1 MICKIL
7 TSNYIFLTFKGAV
20 KMKLNSKKEL
30 TPVVFGET
38 SVKIL
43 KTRIGAN
50 ILTFE
55 QHWHDRLE
63 LHLIKS
69 GCLHLCCNEQDVLVN
84 AGELSIVSPTMLH
97 SGKSGNEGYE
107 CYVIMFEVADLYN
120 GTVSAKQ
127 YIEPII
133 NGDIKFKYKTDNK
146 EIITLA
152 NQIVEMQLNHKGYHP
167 LETVGRL
174 YRLLGLLC
182 EHCIDNSN
190 SSPPKFESF
199 DNVVNY
205 INSNFTK
212 AISSSSISKHFGYDE
227 SYFCR
232 KFKKSTGIT
241 VTNYI
246 KTQRL
251 EHARSLL
258 EKTDESVRH
267 IAISC
272 GFIDAAYFT
281 NCFKS
286 MYKLSPTKYRN
297 NHHQKNKETYQ

>member
-1 MICKIL
+1 LTCNYTIL
-7 TSNYIFLTFKGAV
+7 TYSRGDDKLQ
-20 KMKLNSKKEL
+20 LNSKKEL

-50 ILTFE
+50 VPAFE

-63 LHLIKS
+63 LHLITS
-69 GCLHLCCNEQDVLVN
+69 GSLELCCDDKITIVN
-84 AGELSIVSPTMLH
+84 KNELSIVSPTMLH
-97 SGKSGNEGYE
+97 SGRSGSNGYE

-133 NGDIKFKYKTDNK
+133 NGKIQFKHKTDNS
-146 EIITLA
+146 EIVTLA
-152 NQIVEMQLNHKGYHP
+152 TQIVEMQLNHKNYHP
-167 LETVGRL
+167 LETVGCL

-182 EHCIDNSN
+182 EHCIDVNL
-190 SSPPKFESF
+190 SSPQKFESI
-199 DNVVNY
+199 DNILNY

-212 AISSSSISKHFGYDE
+212 NISSSSVSQHFGYDK

-232 KFKKSTGIT
+232 KFKKATGIT

-251 EHARSLL
+251 EHARRLL
-258 EKTDESVRH
+258 EKTKESIRH
-267 IAISC
+267 ISISC

-286 MYKLSPTKYRN
+286 VYNMSPTKYRN
-297 NHHQKNKETYQ
+297 DYIRQKK

>member
-1 MICKIL
+1 
-7 TSNYIFLTFKGAV
+7 
-20 KMKLNSKKEL
+20 MKLNSKKEL
-30 TPVVFGET
+30 TPVIFGET

-43 KTRIGAN
+43 KTRLGAN
-50 ILTFE
+50 ITAFE

-63 LHLIKS
+63 LHLMKS
-69 GCLHLCCNEQDVLVN
+69 GCLELCCNDQNISVN

-133 NGDIKFKYKTDNK
+133 NGKIRFKYKTDNA
-146 EIITLA
+146 EIVTLA
-152 NQIVEMQLNHKGYHP
+152 NQIVEMQLNHKNYHP

-182 EHCIDNSN
+182 EHCIDTNN
-190 SSPPKFESF
+190 SSPQMFESF
-199 DNVVNY
+199 DNVINY

-212 AISSSSISKHFGYDE
+212 NISSSSISQQFGYDE

-232 KFKKSTGIT
+232 KFKKATGIT
-241 VTNYI
+241 VLKYI
-246 KTQRL
+246 RTQRL
-251 EHARSLL
+251 EHARRLL
-258 EKTDESVRH
+258 EKPKESIRH

-286 MYKLSPTKYRN
+286 MYGISPTKYRN
-297 NHHQKNKETYQ
+297 TYIKQKNKEPY

>member
-1 MICKIL
+1 MQ
-7 TSNYIFLTFKGAV
+7 
-20 KMKLNSKKEL
+20 LNSKKEL

-43 KTRIGAN
+43 KTRVGAN
-50 ILTFE
+50 MPAFE

-63 LHLIKS
+63 LHLITS
-69 GCLHLCCNEQDVLVN
+69 GSLELCCDDTVTIVN
-84 AGELSIVSPTMLH
+84 ANELSIVSPTMLH
-97 SGKSGNEGYE
+97 SGKAGINGYE

-133 NGDIKFKYKTDNK
+133 NGKIRFKHKTDNP
-146 EIITLA
+146 EIVTLA
-152 NQIVEMQLNHKGYHP
+152 TQIVEMQLNTKNYHP

-182 EHCIDNSN
+182 EHCVDTNN
-190 SSPPKFESF
+190 SSPQKFESI
-199 DNVVNY
+199 DNVINY
-205 INSNFTK
+205 INLNFTK
-212 AISSSSISKHFGYDE
+212 NISASNISQQFGYDE

-232 KFKKSTGIT
+232 KFKKATGIT

-251 EHARSLL
+251 EHARRLL
-258 EKTDESVRH
+258 EKTTESIRH

-281 NCFKS
+281 NCFKDI
-286 MYKLSPTKYRN
+286 YHVSPSNYRN
-297 NHHQKNKETYQ
+297 NYIQQKK

>member
-1 MICKIL
+1 MQ
-7 TSNYIFLTFKGAV
+7 
-20 KMKLNSKKEL
+20 LNSKKEL

-43 KTRIGAN
+43 KTRLGADM
-50 ILTFE
+50 TAFT

-69 GCLHLCCNEQDVLVN
+69 GSLLLCCNDQSISVN
-84 AGELSIVSPTMLH
+84 AGELSIVSPAMLH

-133 NGDIKFKYKTDNK
+133 NGNIRFKYKTDNTQ
-146 EIITLA
+146 IVSLA
-152 NQIVEMQLNHKGYHP
+152 EQIVEMQLNHKNYHP

-182 EHCIDNSN
+182 EHCTDTVNSTPQKN
-190 SSPPKFESF
+190 EKF
-199 DNVVNY
+199 DNVINY
-205 INSNFTK
+205 INSNFIK
-212 AISSSSISKHFGYDE
+212 DISAASISRQFGYDE

-232 KFKKSTGIT
+232 KFKKITGIT
-241 VTNYI
+241 ITNYI
-246 KTQRL
+246 RTQRL
-251 EHARSLL
+251 EHARILL
-258 EKTDESVRH
+258 EKTRESIRH

-272 GFIDAAYFT
+272 GFTDTAYFS
-281 NCFKS
+281 NCFRK
-286 MYKLSPTKYRN
+286 MYGISPTKYRMTII
-297 NHHQKNKETYQ
+297 K

>member
-1 MICKIL
+1 MI
-7 TSNYIFLTFKGAV
+7 
-20 KMKLNSKKEL
+20 LNSKKEL

-43 KTRIGAN
+43 KTTLGAD
-50 ILTFE
+50 TPAFE

-69 GCLHLCCNEQDVLVN
+69 GSLLLCCDDQTISVN
-84 AGELSIVSPTMLH
+84 ANELSIVSPTMLH
-97 SGKSGNEGYE
+97 SGRSGSVGYE

-120 GTVSAKQ
+120 GTVSSKQ

-133 NGDIKFKYKTDNK
+133 NGKIKFKYKTDNA
-146 EIITLA
+146 EIVKLA
-152 NQIVEMQLNHKGYHP
+152 NQIVEMQLNTQDYHP

-182 EHCIDNSN
+182 AHCIDNNN
-190 SSPPKFESF
+190 SLQPKFESF
-199 DNVVNY
+199 DNVLTY

-212 AISSSSISKHFGYDE
+212 NISACNISRQFGYDE

-232 KFKKSTGIT
+232 KFKKVTGIT
-241 VTNYI
+241 VTKYI
-246 KTQRL
+246 RTQRL
-251 EHARSLL
+251 EHARQLL
-258 EKTDESVRH
+258 EKTKESIRH

-281 NCFKS
+281 NCFKKMYGIS
-286 MYKLSPTKYRN
+286 PVNYRNMYKVK
-297 NHHQKNKETYQ
+297 K

>member
-1 MICKIL
+1 MQ
-7 TSNYIFLTFKGAV
+7 
-20 KMKLNSKKEL
+20 LNSKKEL
-30 TPVVFGET
+30 TPVIFGET

-43 KTRIGAN
+43 KTRLGAN
-50 ILTFE
+50 MPAFE

-69 GCLHLCCNEQDVLVN
+69 GCLELYCNEQKISVN
-84 AGELSIVSPTMLH
+84 ADELSIVSPTMLH
-97 SGKSGNEGYE
+97 SGKAGKDGYE

-133 NGDIKFKYKTDNK
+133 NGKIRFKYKTDN
-146 EIITLA
+146 IDIVALA
-152 NQIVEMQLNHKGYHP
+152 NQIVEMQLNNKNYHP
-167 LETVGRL
+167 LEIVGKL

-182 EHCIDNSN
+182 EHCIDTNNSYTN
-190 SSPPKFESF
+190 KSENF
-199 DNVVNY
+199 DNVINY
-205 INSNFTK
+205 INLNFQK
-212 AISSSSISKHFGYDE
+212 NISSSIISKQFGYDE

-232 KFKKSTGIT
+232 KFKKITGIT

-251 EHARSLL
+251 EHARRLL
-258 EKTDESVRH
+258 EKTEESIRH

-286 MYKLSPTKYRN
+286 IYKIAPTKYRN
-297 NHHQKNKETYQ
+297 NYIQQKNKEPY

>member
-1 MICKIL
+1 
-7 TSNYIFLTFKGAV
+7 
-20 KMKLNSKKEL
+20 MKLNSKKEL

-43 KTRIGAN
+43 KTRLGAN
-50 ILTFE
+50 ITAFE

-69 GCLHLCCNEQDVLVN
+69 GSLELCCNEQNISVN
-84 AGELSIVSPTMLH
+84 VGEISIVSPTMLH
-97 SGKSGNEGYE
+97 SGKSGDEGYE

-133 NGDIKFKYKTDNK
+133 NGKIRFKYKTDNT
-146 EIITLA
+146 EIVTLA
-152 NQIVEMQLNHKGYHP
+152 NQIVEMQLNHKNYHP

-182 EHCIDNSN
+182 EHCIDINN
-190 SSPPKFESF
+190 SSPQTFESF
-199 DNVVNY
+199 DNVINY

-212 AISSSSISKHFGYDE
+212 NISSSSISQQFGYDE

-232 KFKKSTGIT
+232 KFKKATGIT
-241 VTNYI
+241 VSKYI
-246 KTQRL
+246 RTQRL
-251 EHARSLL
+251 EHARRLL
-258 EKTDESVRH
+258 EKPKEPIRH

-286 MYKLSPTKYRN
+286 MYGISPTNYRN
-297 NHHQKNKETYQ
+297 TYIKQKNKEPY

>member
-1 MICKIL
+1 MQ
-7 TSNYIFLTFKGAV
+7 
-20 KMKLNSKKEL
+20 LNSKKEL

-43 KTRIGAN
+43 KTRLGAN
-50 ILTFE
+50 TTAFE
-55 QHWHDRLE
+55 PHWHDRLE
-63 LHLIKS
+63 LHLIKE
-69 GCLHLCCNEQDVLVN
+69 GTLQLCCNEQDISVN
-84 AGELSIVSPTMLH
+84 KDELSIVSPTMLH
-97 SGKSGNEGYE
+97 SGKSGKEGYE

-133 NGDIKFKYKTDNK
+133 NGKIRFNYKTDNAD
-146 EIITLA
+146 IVTLA
-152 NQIVEMQLNHKGYHP
+152 NQIVEMQQNHKNYHP

-182 EHCIDNSN
+182 EHCIDNNN
-190 SSPPKFESF
+190 SSAQKFESF
-199 DNVVNY
+199 DNVINY
-205 INSNFTK
+205 INLNFTK
-212 AISSSSISKHFGYDE
+212 DISSSSISRQFGYDE

-232 KFKKSTGIT
+232 KFKKITGIT

-246 KTQRL
+246 RTRRL
-251 EHARSLL
+251 EHARLLL
-258 EKTDESVRH
+258 EKTEESIRH

-281 NCFKS
+281 NCFKN
-286 MYKLSPTKYRN
+286 MYGISPTEYRIKYTK
-297 NHHQKNKETYQ
+297 QK

>member
-1 MICKIL
+1 
-7 TSNYIFLTFKGAV
+7 
-20 KMKLNSKKEL
+20 MKLNSKKEL

-43 KTRIGAN
+43 KTRLGADM
-50 ILTFE
+50 LAFE
-55 QHWHDRLE
+55 QHWHDRIE

-69 GCLHLCCNEQDVLVN
+69 GCLELCCNDQNVSVK
-84 AGELSIVSPTMLH
+84 AGEISIVSPTMLH
-97 SGKSGNEGYE
+97 SGKSGSEGYE
-107 CYVIMFEVADLYN
+107 CYVIMFEAADLYN

-127 YIEPII
+127 YVEPII
-133 NGDIKFKYKTDNK
+133 SGNIRFKYKTDNPDIV
-146 EIITLA
+146 ELA
-152 NQIVEMQLNHKGYHP
+152 DRIVEMQLNHNNYHP
-167 LETVGRL
+167 LETVGCL

-182 EHCIDNSN
+182 EHCIDNTN
-190 SSPPKFESF
+190 SSPQKQESF
-199 DNVVNY
+199 DNVISY

-212 AISSSSISKHFGYDE
+212 NITAAHISQRFGYDE

-246 KTQRL
+246 RTQRL
-251 EHARSLL
+251 EHARRLL
-258 EKTDESVRH
+258 EKTRESIRH

-281 NCFKS
+281 NCFKA
-286 MYKLSPTKYRN
+286 MYGTSPKKYRN
-297 NHHQKNKETYQ
+297 EYTKQKNKEPY

>member
-1 MICKIL
+1 MQ
-7 TSNYIFLTFKGAV
+7 
-20 KMKLNSKKEL
+20 LNSKKEL

-43 KTRIGAN
+43 KTRLGAN
-50 ILTFE
+50 LTAFT

-63 LHLIKS
+63 LHLVTS
-69 GCLHLCCNEQDVLVN
+69 GCLKLCCDEHNILVN
-84 AGELSIVSPTMLH
+84 EGELSIVSPTMLH
-97 SGKSGNEGYE
+97 SGTSGKNGYE

-133 NGDIKFKYKTDNK
+133 NGKIRFKYKTDNAK
-146 EIITLA
+146 IITLA
-152 NQIVEMQLNHKGYHP
+152 HQIVEMQQNSKDYHP

-182 EHCIDNSN
+182 DYCTDNSN
-190 SSPPKFESF
+190 SFVQGFENF
-199 DNVVNY
+199 DDVVNY
-205 INSNFTK
+205 VNLNFTK
-212 AISSSSISKHFGYDE
+212 NISSSSISRHFGYDE

-232 KFKKSTGIT
+232 KFKKITGIT

-251 EHARSLL
+251 EHARRLL
-258 EKTDESVRH
+258 EKTDESIRH

-286 MYKLSPTKYRN
+286 MYSVSPTTYRKN
-297 NHHQKNKETYQ
+297 YIRQKK

>member
-1 MICKIL
+1 
-7 TSNYIFLTFKGAV
+7 V
-20 KMKLNSKKEL
+20 KLNSEKEL

-43 KTRIGAN
+43 KTRVGAN
-50 ILTFE
+50 NIAFE

-69 GCLHLCCNEQDVLVN
+69 GCLLLCCDEQNISVN

-97 SGKSGNEGYE
+97 SGKSGDEGYE

-133 NGDIKFKYKTDNK
+133 NGKIRFHYKTDNT
-146 EIITLA
+146 EIVTLA
-152 NQIVEMQLNHKGYHP
+152 NQIVEMQLNHNDYHP

-182 EHCIDNSN
+182 EHCIDNNN
-190 SSPPKFESF
+190 SSPQMFESF
-199 DNVVNY
+199 DNVINY

-212 AISSSSISKHFGYDE
+212 NISSAQISQHFGYDE

-232 KFKKSTGIT
+232 KFKKTTGIT
-241 VTNYI
+241 VSKYI
-246 KTQRL
+246 RTQRL
-251 EHARSLL
+251 EHARRLL
-258 EKTDESVRH
+258 EKPKESVRH

-272 GFIDAAYFT
+272 GFIDVAYFT

-286 MYKLSPTKYRN
+286 MYGISPTNYRN
-297 NHHQKNKETYQ
+297 TYIEQKNKEPYIK

>member
-1 MICKIL
+1 MQ
-7 TSNYIFLTFKGAV
+7 
-20 KMKLNSKKEL
+20 LNSKKEL

-43 KTRIGAN
+43 KTKLGPHIRA
-50 ILTFE
+50 FE

-69 GCLHLCCNEQDVLVN
+69 GSLELCCNDEKVFVN
-84 AGELSIVSPTMLH
+84 ANELSIVSPTMLH
-97 SGKSGNEGYE
+97 SGKSGSEGYE

-133 NGDIKFKYKTDNK
+133 NGKIRFKYKTDNS
-146 EIITLA
+146 EIVTLA
-152 NQIVEMQLNHKGYHP
+152 NQIVEMQQNSKNYHP

-182 EHCIDNSN
+182 EHCIDDTH
-190 SSPPKFESF
+190 SSPQLFESF
-199 DNVVNY
+199 DNVINY
-205 INSNFTK
+205 INLNFTK
-212 AISSSSISKHFGYDE
+212 NISSASISRQFGYDE

-232 KFKKSTGIT
+232 KFKKATGIT

-246 KTQRL
+246 RTQRL
-251 EHARSLL
+251 EHARRLL
-258 EKTDESVRH
+258 EKTEESIRH

-281 NCFKS
+281 NCFKTA
-286 MYKLSPTKYRN
+286 YNISPTKYRN
-297 NHHQKNKETYQ
+297 NYIKQKNKEPY

>member
-1 MICKIL
+1 MQ
-7 TSNYIFLTFKGAV
+7 
-20 KMKLNSKKEL
+20 LNSKKEL

-43 KTRIGAN
+43 KTRLGAN
-50 ILTFE
+50 MLAFS

-69 GCLHLCCNEQDVLVN
+69 GCLELCCNEQNILVN
-84 AGELSIVSPTMLH
+84 SGELSIVSPTMLH
-97 SGKSGNEGYE
+97 SGKAGSEGYE

-133 NGDIKFKYKTDNK
+133 NGKIRFKYKTDNA
-146 EIITLA
+146 EIIALA
-152 NQIVEMQLNHKGYHP
+152 NQIVEMQLNSKNYHP

-182 EHCIDNSN
+182 EYCIDDTN
-190 SSPPKFESF
+190 SSPKIFETF
-199 DNVVNY
+199 DNVINY
-205 INSNFTK
+205 INLNFTK
-212 AISSSSISKHFGYDE
+212 NISSSSISRQFGYDE

-232 KFKKSTGIT
+232 KFKKATGIT

-246 KTQRL
+246 RTQRL
-251 EHARSLL
+251 EHARRLL
-258 EKTDESVRH
+258 EKTNESIRH

-272 GFIDAAYFT
+272 GFIDAAYFS
-281 NCFKS
+281 NCFRS
-286 MYKLSPTKYRN
+286 IYNISPTKYRN
-297 NHHQKNKETYQ
+297 NYIVQKK

>member
-1 MICKIL
+1 
-7 TSNYIFLTFKGAV
+7 
-20 KMKLNSKKEL
+20 MKLNSKKEL

-43 KTRIGAN
+43 KTKLGAN
-50 ILTFE
+50 ILAFT

-63 LHLIKS
+63 LHLVKEGS
-69 GCLHLCCNEQDVLVN
+69 LELCCDDKNISIN

-97 SGKSGNEGYE
+97 SGKAGNEGYE

-120 GTVSAKQ
+120 GTVSSKQ

-133 NGDIKFKYKTDNK
+133 NGKIRFKYKTNNK
-146 EIITLA
+146 EIVKLA
-152 NQIVEMQLNHKGYHP
+152 ERIVKMQLDHNNYHP
-167 LETVGRL
+167 LETVGCL

-182 EHCIDNSN
+182 EHCIDTDH
-190 SSPPKFESF
+190 SSSQKPESF
-199 DNVVNY
+199 DNVVSY
-205 INSNFTK
+205 INSNLTQNISVS
-212 AISSSSISKHFGYDE
+212 AISRIFGYDE

-232 KFKKSTGIT
+232 KFKKATGFT

-246 KTQRL
+246 RTQRL
-251 EHARSLL
+251 EHARRLL
-258 EKTDESVRH
+258 EKTDESIRH

-281 NCFKS
+281 NCFS
-286 MYKLSPTKYRN
+286 AMYGLSPTKYRN
-297 NHHQKNKETYQ
+297 DYIKQKNKEPY

>member
-1 MICKIL
+1 MQ
-7 TSNYIFLTFKGAV
+7 
-20 KMKLNSKKEL
+20 LNSKKEL

-43 KTRIGAN
+43 KTRLGSN
-50 ILTFE
+50 IPAFT

-63 LHLIKS
+63 LHLVTA
-69 GCLHLCCNEQDVLVN
+69 GCLKLCCDEHNISVN

-97 SGKSGNEGYE
+97 SGIAGENGYE

-133 NGDIKFKYKTDNK
+133 NGKIRFKHKTDNK
-146 EIITLA
+146 QIITLA
-152 NQIVEMQLNHKGYHP
+152 HQIVEMQQNSKNYHP

-182 EHCIDNSN
+182 EHCIDDNN
-190 SSPPKFESF
+190 SSLQVFESF
-199 DNVVNY
+199 NDVINY
-205 INSNFTK
+205 INLNFTK
-212 AISSSSISKHFGYDE
+212 DISSSTISRHFGYDE

-232 KFKKSTGIT
+232 KFKKATGIT

-251 EHARSLL
+251 EHARRLL
-258 EKTDESVRH
+258 EKTEESVRH

-286 MYKLSPTKYRN
+286 MYNITPTVYRSN
-297 NHHQKNKETYQ
+297 YIQQKK

>member
-1 MICKIL
+1 MQ
-7 TSNYIFLTFKGAV
+7 
-20 KMKLNSKKEL
+20 LNSKKEL

-43 KTRIGAN
+43 KTRLGAN
-50 ILTFE
+50 ITAFE

-69 GCLHLCCNEQDVLVN
+69 GCLELCCNDQNISVN
-84 AGELSIVSPTMLH
+84 ANELSIISPTMLH
-97 SGKSGNEGYE
+97 SGKSGNDGYE

-133 NGDIKFKYKTDNK
+133 NGNIRFKHKTDNA
-146 EIITLA
+146 EIIDLA
-152 NQIVEMQLNHKGYHP
+152 NQIVEMQLNSKSYHP

-182 EHCIDNSN
+182 MHCIDNNN
-190 SSPPKFESF
+190 SSPQKFESF

-212 AISSSSISKHFGYDE
+212 NISSASISQQFGYDE

-232 KFKKSTGIT
+232 KFKKATGIT

-246 KTQRL
+246 RTQRL
-251 EHARSLL
+251 EHARRLL
-258 EKTDESVRH
+258 EKTKESIRH

-272 GFIDAAYFT
+272 GFIDSAYFT
-281 NCFKS
+281 NCFRS
-286 MYKLSPTKYRN
+286 MYGISPTKYRN
-297 NHHQKNKETYQ
+297 NYTKQKNKEPY

>member
-1 MICKIL
+1 
-7 TSNYIFLTFKGAV
+7 
-20 KMKLNSKKEL
+20 MKLNSKKEL

-43 KTRIGAN
+43 KTKLGAN
-50 ILTFE
+50 ILAFT

-63 LHLIKS
+63 LHLVKEGS
-69 GCLHLCCNEQDVLVN
+69 LELCCDDKNISIN

-97 SGKSGNEGYE
+97 SGKAGNEGYE

-120 GTVSAKQ
+120 GTVSSKQ

-133 NGDIKFKYKTDNK
+133 NGKIRFKYKTNNK
-146 EIITLA
+146 EIVKLA
-152 NQIVEMQLNHKGYHP
+152 ERIVKMQLDHNNYHP
-167 LETVGRL
+167 LETVGCL

-182 EHCIDNSN
+182 EHCIDTDH
-190 SSPPKFESF
+190 SSLQKIESF

-205 INSNFTK
+205 INSNLTQN
-212 AISSSSISKHFGYDE
+212 ISVSGISRIFGYDE

-232 KFKKSTGIT
+232 KFKKATGFT
-241 VTNYI
+241 VTGYI
-246 KTQRL
+246 RTQRL
-251 EHARSLL
+251 EHARRLL
-258 EKTDESVRH
+258 EKTDESIRH

-281 NCFKS
+281 NCFNA
-286 MYKLSPTKYRN
+286 MYGISPTKYRN
-297 NHHQKNKETYQ
+297 NYIKQKNKEPY